1 MIFGSKTRFPYRVRI
16 HDKECGAVARALH
29 HKTKIDSLSAVL
41 ENVSGTTFERK
52 LMSRITF
59 KRLALALVAS
69 LSFSVLATGPSN
81 ATQDEALTVTPS
93 ATSVG
98 LGESITATIDV
109 SFISDSA
116 LESVLVRVTKSGGAA
131 AFTAT
136 TLIPLTTDSANVGG
150 HGLVTLLAAQAFGYQ
165 EIDTTVRGDT
175 FVATAAATYTRAK
188 WTLRLSDASTAG
200 TATYTVSLQSGTGG
214 ANGATVV
221 VEKAAS
227 FSVTVTAADTTGV
240 AAKTLMYLNETSA
253 VMNAP
258 LRSNGLGYISADST
272 LVVNAG
278 SPTNPRVVG
287 TVFIEPRNAS
297 DTRTSTASRLTGAT
311 DVTSTVNV
319 QITGAGLLSVGS
331 GDRGVSVSAGFG
343 ETVSVWSN
351 GTNGTAT
358 ITGFMGGV
366 ALTQAAKT
374 VTFVGLADTF
384 IPTVTNKTIAA
395 SGTTTGAITFVAKD
409 SAGNAINGT
418 NTQYRTGTPG
428 AFYLVVADTTVVGSS
443 WSSSD
448 RGAGLT
454 TAWSACTYVTADA
467 EWSCDIP
474 ATESGVVTTLYI
486 ADSKTASSAVKK
498 SEAMTL
504 TAAGTG
510 YTGTASFDKTTYN
523 IGEKAILTLTSKD
536 SGGRNVPD
544 GDSAPWA
551 TSARFG
557 STSATFVASTGSDLA
572 GAVALTSNLIAII
585 NSDAI
590 TNTYVGGVETVVA
603 YMPTIAGTYTVLAK
617 DKAGSGTESVILTW
631 TVVDP
636 GQAAT
641 LAAAEAATDA
651 AAEAID
657 AANAATDAANLS
669 AEAADAATVAAEEA
683 RDAADAATAAVE
695 ELATAVATLMAALK
709 AQVTTLANTVA
720 KIAKKVGVKK

>member
-29 HKTKIDSLSAVL
+29 HKTKIHSLSAVL

-81 ATQDEALTVTPS
+81 ASQDEALTVTPS
-93 ATSVG
+93 ATTVG

-109 SFISDSA
+109 SFNSDSA
-116 LESVLVRVTKSGGAA
+116 AESLTVRVTKSGGA

-136 TLIPLTTDSANVGG
+136 TLIPLTTDSANVTELG
-150 HGLVTLLAAQAFGYQ
+150 TTIATAATAFGYV
-165 EIDTTVRGDT
+165 EIDATTAGDPIK
-175 FVATAAATYTRAK
+175 ATNAATYTRAK
-188 WTLRLSDASTAG
+188 WTLRLSNASTAG
-200 TATYTVSLQSGTGG
+200 TANYTVSLQSGTGG
-214 ANGATVV
+214 SNGATVV

-240 AAKTLMYLNETSA
+240 AEKTLMYLNETSA

-278 SPTNPRVVG
+278 TTTNPRVVG
-287 TVFIEPRNAS
+287 TIFVEPRNAS

-311 DVTSTVNV
+311 DVTASVNV

-331 GDRGVSVSAGFG
+331 GTRGVSVTAGFG

-358 ITGFMGGV
+358 ITGFLGGV

-395 SGTTTGAITFVAKD
+395 TGTTTGAITFVAKD

-428 AFYLVVADTTVVGSS
+428 AFYVVVADTTVVGRG

-448 RGAGLT
+448 QGAGLT

-467 EWSCDIP
+467 NWSCDIP
-474 ATESGVVTTLYI
+474 ATDSGVVTTLYI

-498 SEAMTL
+498 SQAITL
-504 TAAGTG
+504 TTAGTG

-544 GDSAPWA
+544 GDSSPWA
-551 TSARFG
+551 ASARFG
-557 STSATFVASTGSDLA
+557 SNSATFVAATGPDAA
-572 GAVALTSNLIAII
+572 GAPALTSNLIDIL
-585 NSDAI
+585 NSTT
-590 TNTYVGGVETVVA
+590 TNTFVNGVETIVA

-636 GQAAT
+636 NQSAT

-651 AAEAID
+651 ASEAID
-657 AANAATDAANLS
+657 AANAATDAANLA